1 MDRIRCGVFSA
12 KTNIPFRA
20 GKLAAERAVRQTL
33 DSHPALC
40 LVFFSE
46 RYASSDLVDGIIQ
59 AVNPEI
65 VAGCSTNG
73 EIASGYWRESVIAIV
88 LSTDYMRFGIAVED
102 NNNLMKTDEDYY
114 KHLCDNA
121 MYDLQVKMTHHSKIK
136 VSKKND
142 LVKPDFGIVLLPGT
156 DNELDPK
163 SNEVI
168 QGLRKHLGNL
178 PLIGGTVGD
187 DCKYENGYVIY
198 KDEFLEN
205 HTLLILGKSDLKF
218 SMAQKH
224 SYSIIDDFILNEV
237 NRNNLI
243 KLNNQPASEAYF
255 NSIDQPVVEISDM
268 RDEICAINPLG
279 LIDEKTKELEIL
291 FPMSRGKGAKEIN
304 VSQIIP
310 EGTKLFLTEADIEQ
324 SKKTSLESIKAAFS
338 SSTIK
343 DPRVGLMFSCVG
355 RSTFYFDRALAEI
368 EEIKKRFKY
377 TDIGGAYLYG
387 TICGQS
393 NWVSEGTTSTLL
405 IGNDLKDELVEK
417 KEEKP
422 K

>member
-1 MDRIRCGVFSA
+1 MKLSMDRIRCGIFSA

-20 GKLAAERAVRQTL
+20 GKLAVDRAVRQTL

-40 LVFFSE
+40 LVFFSA
-46 RYASSDLVDGIIQ
+46 RYASSDLVDGIIRSI
-59 AVNPEI
+59 NPEI

-88 LSTDYMRFGIAVED
+88 LSSDYMRFGIAVED
-102 NNNLMKTDEDYY
+102 NNNLVKTSEDYY
-114 KHLCDNA
+114 KQLVDSA
-121 MYDLQVKMTHHSKIK
+121 LYDLEVKMTHHSKIVTTK
-136 VSKKND
+136 GQEI
-142 LVKPDFGIVLLPGT
+142 KPDFGIVLLPGT
-156 DNELDPK
+156 DNELNPK

-168 QGLRKHLGNL
+168 KGIRKHLGNL
-178 PLIGGTVGD
+178 PLIGGTIGD
-187 DCKYENGYVIY
+187 DCKYENGYVIF

-205 HTLLILGKSDLKF
+205 HTLLILCKSDLKF

-224 SYSIIDDFILNEV
+224 SYNIIDDFILNKV
-237 NRNNLI
+237 NRNNLVE
-243 KLNNQPASEAYF
+243 LNNQPASETYF
-255 NSIDQPVVEISDM
+255 NAINQPVVEISDL

-279 LIDEKTKELEIL
+279 LMDEKTKELQIL

-304 VSQIIP
+304 LSQVIP
-310 EGTKLFLTEADIEQ
+310 EGTKIFLTEADLEQ

-338 SSTIK
+338 TSTIK
-343 DPRVGLMFSCVG
+343 DPRMGLMFSCVG
-355 RSTFYFDRALAEI
+355 RSTFYFGRALAEI

-387 TICGQS
+387 TVCDQS

-417 KEEKP
+417 KE
-422 K
+422 